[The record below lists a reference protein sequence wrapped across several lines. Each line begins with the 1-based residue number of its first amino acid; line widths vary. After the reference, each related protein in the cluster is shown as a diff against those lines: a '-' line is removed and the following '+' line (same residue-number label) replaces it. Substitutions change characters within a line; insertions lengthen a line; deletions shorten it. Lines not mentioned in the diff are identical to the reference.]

1 METVY
6 KKFCKEKFDE
16 NGSLT
21 DFEIVCPKNFNFAY
35 DVVDYLGENYP
46 EKIAI
51 KWCNV
56 RGDEKTITFH
66 EIMELSNRTA
76 NFFLNEGIKKGD
88 KVMLMLKR
96 HYEYWYILL
105 ALHKIGAIAI
115 PATHMLTYKDI
126 VYRVE
131 SGNIK
136 AIVCT
141 SENDIHNYII
151 ATKEKCETLEH
162 IYNVREDIKGFT
174 RLDTAI
180 KKFSSKLN
188 RIENSSDDPM
198 LMYFTSGTTGEPKG
212 VIHNFSYPLAH
223 IITAVYWQNV
233 VNNGLH
239 LTVADTG
246 WAKASWGKIYG
257 QWMAGSG
264 VMVYDYD
271 KFIPAD
277 LLNIISKYK
286 VTTFCAPP
294 TIYRFLVKEDIEKYD
309 LSNLTYATSAGES
322 VNPEILKKFKEYT
335 GLTIMEGFG
344 QTESTL
350 IIGNLKNKDTKM
362 GSIGKPTPLYNV
374 ELLDENGKS
383 SDYGEIV
390 VVPKVSGK
398 QYGIFCN
405 YNNDSKLYEKVW
417 EGGVYHTGDIAMKD
431 EDGYFWYEGRKDDI
445 IKSSGYRIG
454 PFEVENVLMQH
465 KNVLECAVTGVP
477 DALRGML
484 VKATVVLTKNCLPT
498 TELAKELQ
506 EFVKKNTAP
515 YKYPRVIEFV
525 NELPK
530 TISGKTKRIELK
542 DNLQKVILKV

>member
-16 NGSLT
+16 NGSLI

-46 EKIAI
+46 EKVAI

-56 RGDEKTITFH
+56 KGDEKTITFG
-66 EIMELSNRTA
+66 EIMELSNKTA
-76 NFFLNEGIKKGD
+76 NFFLSEGIRKGD

-96 HYEYWYILL
+96 HYEYWYVLL
-105 ALHKIGAIAI
+105 ALHKIGAVAI

-131 SGNIK
+131 SGNVK

-151 ATKEKCETLEH
+151 ATREKCKTLEH
-162 IYNVREDIKGFT
+162 IYNVREDIEGFT

-233 VNNGLH
+233 INNGLH

-271 KFIPAD
+271 KFIPVD

-294 TIYRFLVKEDIEKYD
+294 TIYRFLVKEDIKKYD

-335 GLTIMEGFG
+335 GLNIMEGFG

-417 EGGVYHTGDIAMKD
+417 EGGVYHTGDIARRD

>member
-6 KKFCKEKFDE
+6 KKFCKEKLDE

-21 DFEIVCPKNFNFAY
+21 DFEIVCPENFNFAY

-51 KWCNV
+51 KWCNA

-76 NFFLNEGIKKGD
+76 NFFLSEGIKKGD

-105 ALHKIGAIAI
+105 ALHKIGAVAI

-131 SGNIK
+131 SGNVK

-141 SENDIHNYII
+141 SKNDIHNYII
-151 ATKEKCETLEH
+151 ATKERCKTLEH
-162 IYNVREDIKGFT
+162 IYNVREDIEGFT

-294 TIYRFLVKEDIEKYD
+294 TIYRFLVKEDIKKYD

-335 GLTIMEGFG
+335 GLNIMEGFG

-390 VVPKVSGK
+390 VVPKVAGK

-405 YNNDSKLYEKVW
+405 YNNDPKLYEKVW
-417 EGGVYHTGDIAMKD
+417 EGGVYHTGDIARRD

-515 YKYPRVIEFV
+515 YKYPRIIEFV
-525 NELPK
+525 SELPK